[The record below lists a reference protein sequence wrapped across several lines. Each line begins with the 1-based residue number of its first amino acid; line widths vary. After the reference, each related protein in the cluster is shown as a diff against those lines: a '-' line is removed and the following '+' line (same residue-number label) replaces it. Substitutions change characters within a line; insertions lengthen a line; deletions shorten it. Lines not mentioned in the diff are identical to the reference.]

1 MTTPPGYAGNP
12 IDTEGV
18 SGNTGAASSGT
29 QNRASNTETATPAGA
44 TFSGPNTAPPAVT
57 GTGDTT
63 GTNGTSTSFTPTSTL
78 VSGTIDTQMLGW
90 PQTPGVVQAF
100 RAPDT
105 KIGYLDGTG
114 ARDTTWTD
122 RPLTDGTVRP
132 DIMSNYPGT
141 LETGNIGAPTGPVGT
156 GIPAAPNAPT
166 LTAGNGSI
174 KVTWTAPAD
183 PSNAPVLGYL
193 ILSSTGGTAY
203 AGRADRSLNFDTVVP
218 NQAYTF
224 KVAARNVNGLG
235 PFSAASASA
244 SAYNAEETDVAEPAG
259 LWAQNTANP
268 VYKPDG
274 TFVAGTGLAGI
285 PAAPTSPTL
294 TAGAAGILNATW
306 VAPTTGG
313 KLTGYTVTLSTGQTK
328 NVAAGTLT
336 AQFTGLT
343 TGTATTVRV
352 TAVGPLGST
361 QSVASASVNVP

>member
-18 SGNTGAASSGT
+18 SGNPGAASSGT
-29 QNRASNTETATPAGA
+29 QNQASNTETSTPAGQGYGGA
-44 TFSGPNTAPPAVT
+44 TVPAAPAATPP
-57 GTGDTT
+57 DTS
-63 GTNGTSTSFTPTSTL
+63 GTNGTSSTYTPTSTL
-78 VSGTIDTQMLGW
+78 VSGTIDTRAVGW
-90 PQTPGVVQAF
+90 PSTPGVVQAY
-100 RAPDT
+100 RAADL
-105 KIGYLDGTG
+105 KVGYLDGTG

-122 RPLTDGTVRP
+122 RPLSDGTTRP
-132 DIMSNYPGT
+132 DIMTNYPGT
-141 LETGNIGAPTGPVGT
+141 VETGNIGAPTGTVGT
-156 GIPAAPNAPT
+156 GIPVAPSAPT
-166 LTAGNGSI
+166 LVAGNGSI
-174 KVTWTAPAD
+174 TVNWTAVAD
-183 PSNAPVLGYL
+183 PSNAKVLGYV

-203 AGRADRSLNFDTVVP
+203 AGRADRSYVFDTVVP

-244 SAYNAEETDVAEPAG
+244 SAYNAEETDATEPGG
-259 LWAQNTANP
+259 LWAANTANP

-285 PAAPTSPTL
+285 PNAPTSPTL
-294 TAGAAGILNATW
+294 TQGAAGILNATW

-313 KLTGYTVTLSTGQTK
+313 KLTSYTVTLSTGQTK
-328 NVAAGTLT
+328 SVAAGTLT